1 MRKLLF
7 MNLVLFTGLIGL
19 FVGCVP
25 IPMVVIEDKEKPPEL
40 EFIPL
45 SGQQLLMSTRMVSQ
59 DTHDNRI
66 VCAVKLTETH
76 YDIFTLNKDGS
87 DLKRLTFDG
96 MGENY
101 LFGSP
106 KWVFNGSKIFY
117 TYEGKFFIMNPDGT
131 DLRGFDCNGTSNVTI
146 TPQKDKII
154 FPKEEAIYVM
164 DSRMLPEKLY
174 EIPEGYKGFGI
185 LEVNLVNDKILFC
198 ISKFSGMFS
207 AKYKYFSLDLS
218 GNIKELDE
226 NYYKSIVKN
235 SRANPK

>member
-1 MRKLLF
+1 MRKITLF
-7 MNLVLFTGLIGL
+7 FLWLGLMGL
-19 FVGCVP
+19 AGCAP
-25 IPMVVIEDKEKPPEL
+25 IPIVVIENKPERQTIQ
-40 EFIPL
+40 EFIPQ
-45 SGQQLLMSTRMVSQ
+45 SGQQLLMSTRIVSQ

-66 VCAVKLTETH
+66 VCAVKLTENH

-87 DLKRLTFDG
+87 DLKRLTFDA
-96 MGENY
+96 MGEDY

-106 KWVFNGSKIFY
+106 KWVFNGSEIFY

-207 AKYKYFSLDLS
+207 AKYKCFSLDLS